1 MAHTFREQWLIKWPV
16 VFLTHPIYP
25 NDSLQRNVFLIDLKE
40 SNVSLKLTIV
50 ETVGFGDQI
59 NKEDR

>member
-1 MAHTFREQWLIKWPV
+1 METSKL
-16 VFLTHPIYP
+16 L
-25 NDSLQRNVFLIDLKE
+25 SLLIDLKE